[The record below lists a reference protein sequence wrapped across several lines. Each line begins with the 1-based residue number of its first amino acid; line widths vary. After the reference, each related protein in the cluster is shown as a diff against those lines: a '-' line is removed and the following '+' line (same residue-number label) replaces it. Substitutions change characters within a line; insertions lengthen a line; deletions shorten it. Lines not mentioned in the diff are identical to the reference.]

1 MPILTLPCD
10 SWSMLP
16 PPGWGGVAPSGW
28 GWGWGASPCF
38 CLVRSIFIPVLPPLI
53 YANIISHLCSLPSSL
68 LAKQA
73 FVDLLSILVSLQA
86 ESRSL
91 ARIVAAKILR
101 DWENHVQ
108 VFSPQERVCN
118 AIC

>member
-16 PPGWGGVAPSGW
+16 PPGWGGVAPSGL
-28 GWGWGASPCF
+28 GGGVPLLLPAQDIC
-38 CLVRSIFIPVLPPLI
+38 IPVLPPHI
-53 YANIISHLCSLPSSL
+53 YANIISQLCSLPPRL

-91 ARIVAAKILR
+91 ARIVAAKRLLR

-108 VFSPQERVCN
+108 VFAPQERVCN